1 MSKEGEEEGERK
13 RKNGENIYILLS
25 RELCMS
31 HIPSPPHVIST
42 ETLLSV

>member
-13 RKNGENIYILLS
+13 RKNGEKYIYYYPGNYI
-25 RELCMS
+25 CPIS
-31 HIPSPPHVIST
+31 HPPPHVIST